1 MGVSK
6 TDFGVTRDDRKAS
19 LYTIINKNGM
29 EAVVSDFGAILVKL
43 IVPNKDGE
51 KADVVFMD
59 PPRSGSSEKSLN
71 SVIKLSPKKIVY
83 ISCNPETLARDLNFL
98 TRKYYIVKD
107 IQPVEM
113 FCFTDHTEVVTWLEQ
128 K

>member
-6 TDFGVTRDDRKAS
+6 TDFGVTRDGRKAC

-51 KADVVFMD
+51 KSDVCRCHCTGKDSKSRDRM
-59 PPRSGSSEKSLN
+59 SES
-71 SVIKLSPKKIVY
+71 
-83 ISCNPETLARDLNFL
+83 
-98 TRKYYIVKD
+98 
-107 IQPVEM
+107 
-113 FCFTDHTEVVTWLEQ
+113 
-128 K
+128 

>member
-6 TDFGVTRDDRKAS
+6 TDFGVTRDGRKAS

-51 KADVVFMD
+51 NYPDEKRQALFWST
-59 PPRSGSSEKSLN
+59 RAQSGS
-71 SVIKLSPKKIVY
+71 
-83 ISCNPETLARDLNFL
+83 IS
-98 TRKYYIVKD
+98 
-107 IQPVEM
+107 
-113 FCFTDHTEVVTWLEQ
+113 
-128 K
+128 

>member
-6 TDFGVTRDDRKAS
+6 TDFGVTRDGRKAS

-51 KADVVFMD
+51 KADVVLGF
-59 PPRSGSSEKSLN
+59 
-71 SVIKLSPKKIVY
+71 
-83 ISCNPETLARDLNFL
+83 
-98 TRKYYIVKD
+98 
-107 IQPVEM
+107 
-113 FCFTDHTEVVTWLEQ
+113 DHLEQ
-128 K
+128 YEENPNFFGSTEARIALAELLFRLMV

>member
-6 TDFGVTRDDRKAS
+6 TDFGVTRDGRKAS

-51 KADVVFMD
+51 KADVVLGFD
-59 PPRSGSSEKSLN
+59 HLEQ
-71 SVIKLSPKKIVY
+71 Y
-83 ISCNPETLARDLNFL
+83 EENPNFL
-98 TRKYYIVKD
+98 VLRW
-107 IQPVEM
+107 E
-113 FCFTDHTEVVTWLEQ
+113 EVRIALAELLFRLMV
-128 K
+128 

>member
-6 TDFGVTRDDRKAS
+6 TDFGVTRDGRKAS

-51 KADVVFMD
+51 RQMWFWA
-59 PPRSGSSEKSLN
+59 LIIWN
-71 SVIKLSPKKIVY
+71 SMRRIRIFLVLRWEEVRIA
-83 ISCNPETLARDLNFL
+83 LAELLFRLM
-98 TRKYYIVKD
+98 V
-107 IQPVEM
+107 
-113 FCFTDHTEVVTWLEQ
+113 
-128 K
+128 